1 MCFGLCP
8 DGKRGVEHNT
18 VLIALTVLI
27 ILIVVRSDGKRS
39 NSVCVCV
46 YRRSYLIWSPATV
59 PPCSSSR
66 VLVVVAVVVVVA
78 AVAVAV
84 VVFNFYD
91 GPEPRLS
98 PQVYTTILRIVEL

>member
-8 DGKRGVEHNT
+8 DGKRGVEDNT

-46 YRRSYLIWSPATV
+46 SCIFT
-59 PPCSSSR
+59 SR
-66 VLVVVAVVVVVA
+66 FFL
-78 AVAVAV
+78 
-84 VVFNFYD
+84 
-91 GPEPRLS
+91 PLQS
-98 PQVYTTILRIVEL
+98 